1 MTTQST
7 LFILQYNVRNEKNDT
22 MISLLIDSR
31 IEEYDLL
38 IIQKSKRNVC
48 VSTLYNSFNI
58 DIHLLYEKSRNVRTC
73 FYVNFR
79 LNVNH

>member
-22 MISLLIDSR
+22 MIFFLIDSR

-38 IIQKSKRNVC
+38 IIQK
-48 VSTLYNSFNI
+48 L
-58 DIHLLYEKSRNVRTC
+58 
-73 FYVNFR
+73 
-79 LNVNH
+79 